1 MNHPFDQKEVDLLNK
16 IGSGE
21 HPYKPTFIK
30 GNNINQISVTF
41 TITNP
46 VLADF
51 FLSGLYYE
59 TIHKVQ
65 GGFTEQT
72 GLKIKEVGIPDA
84 NAFDALRA
92 LQPIINS
99 VTEYENIMDQIIKK
113 QEIE

>member
-65 GGFTEQT
+65 
-72 GLKIKEVGIPDA
+72 VGMPDA

-92 LQPIINS
+92 LQHIINS

-113 QEIE
+113 QEI